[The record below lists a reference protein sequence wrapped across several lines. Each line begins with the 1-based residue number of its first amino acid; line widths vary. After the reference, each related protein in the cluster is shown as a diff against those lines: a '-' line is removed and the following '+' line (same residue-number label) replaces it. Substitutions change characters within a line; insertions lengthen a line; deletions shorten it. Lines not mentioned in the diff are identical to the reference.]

1 MLSLLAARS
10 SPAVNVAEI
19 DRERILK
26 AAEMAL
32 AQPTGNHHIVAGKME
47 PGRSQRFLFQR
58 ESESERVSPRKVTE

>member
-32 AQPTGNHHIVAGKME
+32 AQPPVTITSSRAKW
-47 PGRSQRFLFQR
+47 SQGGPNDFY
-58 ESESERVSPRKVTE
+58 SNVKVKVKGSVLEK